1 MAKAEA
7 VIPDIAEAAVVV
19 YEPDVAQ
26 AEVVIYEP
34 PAPGLPCLV
43 VTIASTGV
51 KVVSVKSR
59 TEARVLISQRRER
72 RHTSDRQKPSPVT
85 CVAAPI

>member
-51 KVVSVKSR
+51 KVFR
-59 TEARVLISQRRER
+59 
-72 RHTSDRQKPSPVT
+72 
-85 CVAAPI
+85 